1 MPTPLRVLC
10 VDDEENVLRSLK
22 RLLLDEPYEL
32 FMSTSG
38 AEGLAI
44 LRSTSPLQVIVS
56 DYRMPGMNGVEF
68 LREVRASWPNTI
80 RIVLS
85 GYADTAAIVAAINEG
100 QIYRFIAK
108 PWNDDELR
116 LAIANAFERY
126 ELQEKNALLSQELK
140 KRNQEL
146 LELNMILKDRITDK
160 VGDLES
166 QNRKL
171 IQEQSM
177 LRYLPLPV
185 MGLSKEGTWLSYCN
199 ERAQEEFRC
208 SKYEITPLKR
218 SDIFSGENNGII
230 DTILRNGNAP
240 QTILVNEKTMRV
252 YGVWIK
258 GQNGEKKPLL
268 IFSEIITPVA

>member
-1 MPTPLRVLC
+1 MTTALRILC
-10 VDDEENVLRSLK
+10 VDDEEYVLRSLK

-32 FMSTSG
+32 FVATSG
-38 AEGLAI
+38 AEGLAM
-44 LRSTSPLQVIVS
+44 LRATSPLQVIVS

-68 LREVRASWPNTI
+68 LREVRASWPNTV

-108 PWNDDELR
+108 PWNDEELK

-126 ELQEKNALLSQELK
+126 ELQEKNVLLSKELK

-171 IQEQSM
+171 MNEQSM
-177 LRYLPLPV
+177 LGFLPLPV
-185 MGLSKEGTWLSYCN
+185 IGLSKDGTWISYCN
-199 ERAQEEFRC
+199 EKAKEAFHC

-218 SDIFSGENNGII
+218 SEVFGRENSAII
-230 DTILRNGNAP
+230 EKLIRNGETP
-240 QTILVNEKTMRV
+240 GTISVNEKQMTV
-252 YGVWIK
+252 YVAWVK
-258 GQNGEKKPLL
+258 SEKAEKKPVLVFCENSGT
-268 IFSEIITPVA
+268 IS